1 MLTLTEVDSI
11 SGKEGNFDVQL
22 TQHPRYVDM
31 DKCIACDAC
40 AEKCPK
46 KVSNAYDGGLSKR
59 KAVYVQYAQA
69 VPLKYTIDADTCIYF
84 LKGKCKACEKFCPTG
99 AINFEDQKTDLKLK
113 VGAVVIAAGSEAF
126 DPSTYDTFGYSASP
140 NIVTSLEFERILSAS
155 GPYGGHLLRPSDKTE
170 PEKIAWLQCVGSR
183 DTHIG
188 ARGYCSA
195 VCCTYAVKEAIL
207 AKEHSSDGLDTAI
220 FYIDIRTF
228 GKDFER
234 YYNKAKDDLGVRF
247 VKSRITH
254 VEPMG
259 DNGKH
264 LIRYVDAAGHSQAE
278 EFDIVVLS
286 VGLGAREQAVALAQK
301 LDIDLNSYQFARAGG
316 FDPVQSSRPGIY
328 VCGAFHEPQ
337 DIPSSVI
344 DASAAA
350 GKVGARLADA
360 RGTLTKT
367 KALPEEIDI
376 KGEPPRIGVFVCCCG
391 TNIAGFVDVPAVVE
405 YAKTLPN
412 VVYAEQNLFS
422 CSQDTQTQISE
433 TIKKHRLNRVV
444 VTACTPKTHE
454 PLFQETLINGGL
466 NKYLFEMANIR
477 NQCSWVHKDDMDKA
491 TDKSKDLLQMA
502 VAKVALHEPL
512 AEPKM
517 KINQTAMVIGGG
529 MAGLTAA
536 KTLAD
541 QGYKTVV
548 VEKNKQLGGQAR
560 HLAETWQAEA
570 IGPFLDSLIA
580 DVSADEN
587 IELLL
592 NARIDNVDGFIGN
605 FKTTVQINGE
615 NKVVEH
621 GVTLIASGAE
631 EFKPDDYLYGQDQR
645 VLTGLELQ
653 SKLKAGNGF
662 DPGRTTVFVQCVGSR
677 NPERPY
683 CSKVCCTASIKS
695 ALSLKAQNPAT
706 DIFILYR
713 DLRAYGLREDLY
725 REAREQG
732 IKFIRYDN
740 DQEIGVGAAENGL
753 NITFTDRVLRRQMVI
768 ESDLLVLAS
777 AVVPQK
783 ANPLAQMFKVP
794 QNDDGFFAEAHV
806 KLRPNDFATDGV
818 FVCGL
823 AHAPKPIE
831 ESIVQAQAAASRAVT
846 VLSALEVSVSGTVA
860 MVDPNFCSSCGVC
873 VDICPYS
880 APKFD
885 EKSGKAEIQ
894 ATLCKGC
901 GLCVASCRSA
911 AIHLKGFDTGQI
923 FAQLKTCLFE
933 GVPSESIF
941 S

>member
-1 MLTLTEVDSI
+1 VLTLSEI
-11 SGKEGNFDVQL
+11 QAFEGEEGNFEVKL

-31 DKCIACDAC
+31 EKCIACGAC

-46 KVSNAYDGGLSKR
+46 KVTNAYDGGLSKR

-69 VPLKYTIDADTCIYF
+69 VPLKYCIDPAQCIY
-84 LKGKCKACEKFCPTG
+84 LLRGKCKGCEKFCPTH
-99 AINFEDQKTDLKLK
+99 AINFDDQQKDITLN
-113 VGAVVIAAGSEAF
+113 VGAVVLTPGSGAYN
-126 DPSTYDTFGYSASP
+126 PGVYDTFGYTHSI

-155 GPYGGHLLRPSDKTE
+155 GPYGGHLVRPSDKKE
-170 PEKIAWLQCVGSR
+170 PQKIAWLQCVGSR
-183 DTHIG
+183 DAHHG
-188 ARGYCSA
+188 ARGYCSG
-195 VCCTYAVKEAIL
+195 VCCTYAIKEAIL
-207 AKEHSSDGLDTAI
+207 AKEHSNNGLDTAI

-234 YYNKAKDDLGVRF
+234 YYNRAKEELSVRF
-247 VKSRITH
+247 VKSRITY
-254 VEPMG
+254 VEPM
-259 DNGKH
+259 DENGRH
-264 LIRYVDAAGHSQAE
+264 RICYVDEAGHSRAE

-286 VGLGAREQAVALAQK
+286 VGLGVGDQAISLAKK
-301 LDIDLNSYQFARAGG
+301 LNIDLDHYQFARTGG
-316 FDPVQSSRPGIY
+316 FDPVQSSRAGIY
-328 VCGAFHEPQ
+328 VCGAFTEPK
-337 DIPSSVI
+337 DIPTSVI

-350 GKVGARLADA
+350 GKVGIRLADA
-360 RGTLTKT
+360 RWSLTKT
-367 KALPEEIDI
+367 KELPAEIDV

-405 YAKTLPN
+405 YARTLPN

-454 PLFQETLINGGL
+454 PLFQETLVNGGL

-477 NQCSWVHKDDMDKA
+477 NQCSWVHKDDMDRA
-491 TDKSKDLLQMA
+491 TEKSKDLLQMA

-512 AEPKM
+512 VEPRM
-517 KINQTAMVIGGG
+517 KINQAALVIGGG
-529 MAGLTAA
+529 VAGMTAA
-536 KTLAD
+536 WTLAA
-541 QGYKTVV
+541 QGYKTFLVD
-548 VEKNKQLGGQAR
+548 KNDRLGGQAR
-560 HLAETWQAEA
+560 NLAETWQAEA
-570 IGPFLDSLIA
+570 VGPFLEKLIA

-587 IELLL
+587 IEIFLG
-592 NARIDNVDGFIGN
+592 ARVENVDGFIGS
-605 FKTTVQINGE
+605 FKTTVQRNGKSQE
-615 NKVVEH
+615 IEH

-631 EFKPDDYLYGQDQR
+631 EFKPDDYLYGQDAR

-653 SKLKAGNGF
+653 KKLQASNGF
-662 DPGRTTVFVQCVGSR
+662 GATRAAVFVQCVGSR
-677 NPERPY
+677 IAERPY
-683 CSKVCCTASIKS
+683 CSKVCCTGSIKS
-695 ALSLKAQNPAT
+695 ALSLKNKNPAM

-725 REAREQG
+725 REARDQG
-732 IKFIRYDN
+732 IKFIRYDK
-740 DQEIGVGAAENGL
+740 DKEIGVGSAENGL
-753 NITFTDRVLRRQMVI
+753 TITFTDRVLRRQMVI

-777 AVVPQK
+777 AVVPEK
-783 ANPLAQMFKVP
+783 SNPLAQLYKIP

-806 KLRPNDFATDGV
+806 KLRPSDFATDGV

-831 ESIVQAQAAASRAVT
+831 ESISQAQAAASRAVT

-860 MVDPNFCSSCGVC
+860 LVDPNCCSSCGVC
-873 VDICPYS
+873 VEICPYS
-880 APKFD
+880 APQFID
-885 EKSGKAEIQ
+885 NTGKAEIQ

-901 GLCVASCRSA
+901 GLCAASCRSG

-923 FAQLKTCLFE
+923 FAQLKTCLFDQA
-933 GVPSESIF
+933 PAESIF

>member
-1 MLTLTEVDSI
+1 ME
-11 SGKEGNFDVQL
+11 
-22 TQHPRYVDM
+22 
-31 DKCIACDAC
+31 KCIACNAC

-99 AINFEDQKTDLKLK
+99 AINFEDQKKDITLN
-113 VGAVVIAAGSEAF
+113 VGAVVLSAGSQAF
-126 DPSTYDTFGYSASP
+126 DPAVYDTYGYSKSP

-155 GPYGGHLLRPSDKTE
+155 GPYGGHMIRPSDKNE

-183 DTHIG
+183 DTHLG
-188 ARGYCSA
+188 ARGYCSG

-207 AKEHSSDGLDTAI
+207 AKEHSSNGLDTAI

-254 VEPMG
+254 VEPM
-259 DNGKH
+259 DENGKH
-264 LIRYVDAAGHSQAE
+264 LIRYVDAAGHSRAE

-286 VGLGAREQAVALAQK
+286 VGLGARDQAVSLAQK
-301 LDIDLNSYQFARAGG
+301 LDVDLNHYQFAKTGG
-316 FDPVQSSRPGIY
+316 FDPVKSSRPGIY
-328 VCGAFHEPQ
+328 VCGAFTEPK
-337 DIPSSVI
+337 DIPTSVI

-367 KALPEEIDI
+367 KELPPEIDV

-405 YAKTLPN
+405 FAKTLPS

-422 CSQDTQTQISE
+422 CSQDTQTQISA
-433 TIKKHRLNRVV
+433 TIKEHRLNRVV

-477 NQCSWVHKDDMDKA
+477 NQCSWVHKNDMDKA
-491 TDKSKDLLQMA
+491 TEKSKDLLQMA

-512 AEPKM
+512 VEPRM
-517 KINQTAMVIGGG
+517 EINQAALVIGGG
-529 MAGLTAA
+529 VAGMTAA
-536 KTLAD
+536 RTLAA
-541 QGYKTVV
+541 QGYKTFL
-548 VEKNKQLGGQAR
+548 VEKTEQLGGQAR
-560 HLAETWQAEA
+560 NLSETWQSEPV
-570 IGPFLDSLIA
+570 GPFLDHLIA
-580 DVSADEN
+580 DVTSNEN
-587 IELLL
+587 IEVFL
-592 NARIDNVDGFIGN
+592 NAGVAGAEGFIGN
-605 FKTTVQINGE
+605 FKTTIQSNGDRQ
-615 NKVVEH
+615 VLEH

-631 EFKPDDYLYGQDQR
+631 ELKTGEYLYGRDQR

-653 SKLKAGNGF
+653 KKILNGNGF
-662 DPGRTTVFVQCVGSR
+662 DSCRTAVFVQCVGSR
-677 NPERPY
+677 TADRPY
-683 CSKVCCTASIKS
+683 CSKVCCTQSIKS
-695 ALSLKAQNPAT
+695 ALSLKAKNPAM
-706 DIFILYR
+706 DIFVLYR
-713 DLRAYGLREDLY
+713 DLRSYGFREDLY
-725 REAREQG
+725 REARDQE

-740 DQEIGVGAAENGL
+740 EKELAVRSADNGL
-753 NITFTDRVLRRQMVI
+753 EITFSDRVLRRQMVI
-768 ESDLLVLAS
+768 TGDLLVLAS
-777 AVVPQK
+777 AVVPEK
-783 ANPLAQMFKVP
+783 NNPLAQMYKVS

-831 ESIVQAQAAASRAVT
+831 ESISQAQAAASRAVT

-860 MVDPNFCSSCGVC
+860 VVDPNFCSSCGVC
-873 VDICPYS
+873 VEICPYS
-880 APKFD
+880 APQFI
-885 EKSGKAEIQ
+885 ENTGKAEIQ

-901 GLCVASCRSA
+901 GLCVASCRSGA
-911 AIHLKGFDTGQI
+911 LHLKGFDTGQI
-923 FAQLKTCLFE
+923 MAQLKTCLFDAAPAE
-933 GVPSESIF
+933 TTF

>member
-615 NKVVEH
+615 NNVVEH

-653 SKLKAGNGF
+653 NKLKAGNGF
-662 DPGRTTVFVQCVGSR
+662 DPGRTAVFVQCVGSR

>member
-1 MLTLTEVDSI
+1 MLTLSEVQRID
-11 SGKEGNFDVQL
+11 GEEGNFEVKL
-22 TQHPRYVDM
+22 TQNPRYVDM
-31 DKCIACDAC
+31 DKCIACNAC

-46 KVSNAYDGGLSKR
+46 KVSNEYDSGLGKR
-59 KAVYVQYAQA
+59 KSVYVQYAQA
-69 VPLKYTIDADTCIYF
+69 VPLKYAIDANTCIYF

-99 AINFEDQKTDLKLK
+99 AINFEDQKKDITLN
-113 VGAVVIAAGSEAF
+113 VGAVVLSAGSQAF
-126 DPSTYDTFGYSASP
+126 DPAVYDTYGYTKSP

-155 GPYGGHLLRPSDKTE
+155 GPYGGHMVRPSDKNE

-183 DTHIG
+183 DTHLG
-188 ARGYCSA
+188 ARGYCSG

-207 AKEHSSDGLDTAI
+207 AKEHSSNGLDTAI

-234 YYNKAKDDLGVRF
+234 FYNKAKDDLGVRF

-259 DNGKH
+259 ENGKH
-264 LIRYVDAAGHSQAE
+264 IIRYVDAAGHSRAE

-286 VGLGAREQAVALAQK
+286 VGLGARDQAVSLAKK
-301 LDIDLNSYQFARAGG
+301 LDVDLNHYQFAKTGG
-316 FDPVQSSRPGIY
+316 LDPVKSSRPGIY
-328 VCGAFHEPQ
+328 VCGAFTEPK
-337 DIPSSVI
+337 DIPTSVI

-367 KALPEEIDI
+367 KELPAEIDV

-422 CSQDTQTQISE
+422 CSQDTQTQISA
-433 TIKKHRLNRVV
+433 TIKEHRLNRVV

-477 NQCSWVHKDDMDKA
+477 NQCSWVHKDDMNKA
-491 TDKSKDLLQMA
+491 TEKSKDLLQMA

-512 AEPKM
+512 VEPRM
-517 KINQTAMVIGGG
+517 EINQAALVIGGG
-529 MAGLTAA
+529 VAGMTAA
-536 KTLAD
+536 RTLAA
-541 QGYKTVV
+541 QRYKTFL
-548 VEKNKQLGGQAR
+548 VEKNERLGGQA
-560 HLAETWQAEA
+560 LSLSETWQSAPV
-570 IGPFLDSLIA
+570 GPFLDHLIA
-580 DVSADEN
+580 DVTSNEN
-587 IELLL
+587 IEVFL
-592 NARIDNVDGFIGN
+592 NAGVAGVEGFIGN
-605 FKTTVQINGE
+605 FKTTIQSNGDSQ
-615 NKVVEH
+615 VLEH

-631 EFKPDDYLYGQDQR
+631 EFKTEDYLYSQDQR

-653 SKLKAGNGF
+653 KKILEGDGF
-662 DPGRTTVFVQCVGSR
+662 DSYRTAVFVQCVGSR
-677 NPERPY
+677 IPQRPY
-683 CSKVCCTASIKS
+683 CSKVCCTQSIKS
-695 ALSLKAQNPAT
+695 ALSLKAKNPAM

-713 DLRAYGLREDLY
+713 DLRSYGFREDLY
-725 REAREQG
+725 REARDQG

-740 DQEIGVGAAENGL
+740 EKELTVSAAENNL
-753 NITFTDRVLRRQMVI
+753 EITFSDRVLRRQMVI
-768 ESDLLVLAS
+768 TGDLLVLAS
-777 AVVPQK
+777 AVVPEK
-783 ANPLAQMFKVP
+783 SNPLAQMYKVP

-831 ESIVQAQAAASRAVT
+831 ESISQAQAAASRAVT

-860 MVDPNFCSSCGVC
+860 VVDPNCCSSCGVC
-873 VDICPYS
+873 VEVCPYS
-880 APKFD
+880 APQFI
-885 EKSGKAEIQ
+885 ENTGKAEVQ

-901 GLCVASCRSA
+901 GLCVASCRSG

-923 FAQLKTCLFE
+923 MAMIQTCLFE
-933 GVPSESIF
+933 QAPAETTF

>member
-1 MLTLTEVDSI
+1 MQRI
-11 SGKEGNFDVQL
+11 SGKAGNFEVQV
-22 TQHPRYVDM
+22 TTYPRYVDK
-31 DKCIACDAC
+31 DKCIACNAC
-40 AEKCPK
+40 ADKCPK

-69 VPLKYTIDADTCIYF
+69 VPLKYAIDADSCIYF
-84 LKGKCKACEKFCPTG
+84 LKCKCRACEKFCPTG
-99 AINFEDQKTDLKLK
+99 AINFEDQKTDLNLK

-126 DPSTYDTFGYSASP
+126 DPAIYDTFGYSASP
-140 NIVTSLEFERILSAS
+140 NIITSLEFERILSAS

-207 AKEHSSDGLDTAI
+207 AKEHSHSGLDTAI

-254 VEPMG
+254 VEPMD

-264 LIRYVDAAGHSQAE
+264 LICYVDAAGHSRAE
-278 EFDIVVLS
+278 KFDIVVLS
-286 VGLGAREQAVALAQK
+286 VGLGPRDLAVSVAQK
-301 LDIDLNSYQFARAGG
+301 LDIDLTPYRFAKAGS
-316 FDPVQSSRPGIY
+316 FDPIQSSRPGIY
-328 VCGAFHEPQ
+328 VCGAFREPQ

-350 GKVGARLADA
+350 GKVGTLLADA

-367 KALPEEIDI
+367 KQQPEEIDI

-454 PLFQETLINGGL
+454 PLFQETLVNGGL

-491 TDKSKDLLQMA
+491 TEKSKDLLQMA

-512 AEPKM
+512 VEPKM

-529 MAGLTAA
+529 VAGLTAA
-536 KTLAD
+536 KTMAD

-548 VEKNKQLGGQAR
+548 VEKSAQLGGQAR
-560 HLAETWQAEA
+560 NLAETWQAEPV
-570 IGPFLDSLIA
+570 GPFLEKLIA
-580 DVSADEN
+580 DVTANDN
-587 IELLL
+587 IKVLL
-592 NARIDNVDGFIGN
+592 NARIENVAGFIGN
-605 FKTTVQINGE
+605 FKTTVQGDGE
-615 NKVVEH
+615 NQIVEH

-631 EFKPDDYLYGQDQR
+631 EFKPDDYLCGRDER

-653 SKLKAGNGF
+653 KKLQEGNGF
-662 DPGRTTVFVQCVGSR
+662 DATRTAAFVQCVGSR
-677 NPERPY
+677 IPERPH
-683 CSKVCCTASIKS
+683 CSKVCCTGSIKS
-695 ALSLKAQNPAT
+695 ALSLNEKHPAM

-713 DLRAYGLREDLY
+713 DLRSYGLREDLY
-725 REAREQG
+725 RQARDKG
-732 IKFIRYDN
+732 IKFIRYDK
-740 DQEIGVGAAENGL
+740 DRKIGVGSAENGL

-768 ESDLLVLAS
+768 DSDLLVLAS

-783 ANPLAQMFKVP
+783 ANPLAQLFKVP

-831 ESIVQAQAAASRAVT
+831 ESIAQAQAAASRAVT
-846 VLSALEVSVSGTVA
+846 VLAALEVSVSGTVA
-860 MVDPNFCSSCGVC
+860 LVDPNFCSSCGVC
-873 VDICPYS
+873 ISICPYS
-880 APKFD
+880 APQLI
-885 EKSGKAEIQ
+885 ENTGKAEIQ

-901 GLCVASCRSA
+901 GLCVASCRSG

-933 GVPSESIF
+933 EVPSESILG
-941 S
+941 